1 MRVAIVNDLRLATE
15 ALRRVVCS
23 DPRHEIAWTAAD
35 GEEAVRLCGQDTPD
49 VILMDLLMPVMN
61 GAEAIRQIMQR
72 CPCAVLV
79 VTATVAGNF
88 ALVYEALGHGAY
100 DAVCTPELGDRPA
113 AEAGAELLKKLAS
126 VDKIN
131 RHLKRLPGLAGANAG
146 KVEQSAR
153 RVPAA
158 VVSGQVPIVAIGAST
173 GGPAAL
179 AAILSQWPKE
189 FPAAVVV
196 VQHIGVEFA
205 EPLVQ
210 WLGDRSKL
218 KVRLASPGDHLQRG
232 TVLVAGTNDH
242 LVMIADRSLRYT
254 PEPADYPYRPSVD
267 ALFRSLAAHWSAPG
281 VAALLTGIG
290 RDGAEGLLQ
299 LRKSGWN
306 TIAQDD
312 ASSVVYGM
320 PKEARDIGAAAAI
333 LPLSAVAGHISDQV
347 RHLSSSKP

>member
-23 DPRHEIAWTAAD
+23 DPRHEIAWTAVNGA
-35 GEEAVRLCGQDTPD
+35 EAVRLCQQDTPD

-61 GAEAIRQIMQR
+61 GAEATRRIMQAN
-72 CPCAVLV
+72 PCAVLV

-88 ALVYEALGHGAY
+88 ALVYEALGYGAY
-100 DAVCTPELGDRPA
+100 DAVSTPELGDRPA

-131 RHLKRLPGLAGANAG
+131 RHLKRLSASPGAVAGSA
-146 KVEQSAR
+146 EQSTR
-153 RVPAA
+153 CVPSA
-158 VVSGQVPIVAIGAST
+158 VISGQVPIVAIGAST

-205 EPLVQ
+205 APLVQ

-218 KVRLASPGDHLQRG
+218 NVRLATSRDHVQAG
-232 TVLVAGTNDH
+232 TVLVACTNDH
-242 LVMIADRSLRYT
+242 LVMAADRSLRYT

-267 ALFRSLAAHWSAPG
+267 ALFHSLAAHWSALG
-281 VAALLTGIG
+281 VAVLLTGIG

-299 LRKSGWN
+299 LRKAGWD
-306 TIAQDD
+306 TTAQDE

-320 PKEARDIGAAAAI
+320 PKAARDLGAAATI
-333 LPLSAVAGHISDQV
+333 LPLSAMARHIRDQI
-347 RHLSSSKP
+347 RRLSSSKP